1 MDTMQSH
8 WRNVCALKESEEE
21 GAGLLLPQAW
31 VDVII
36 PSNLHD
42 QVWVFV
48 LAPSPDDFYH
58 T

>member
-1 MDTMQSH
+1 MDTMLPH
-8 WRNVCALKESEEE
+8 RRNVCALKKSEEE

-31 VDVII
+31 VEVII

-48 LAPSPDDFYH
+48 LAPSPGEFYH